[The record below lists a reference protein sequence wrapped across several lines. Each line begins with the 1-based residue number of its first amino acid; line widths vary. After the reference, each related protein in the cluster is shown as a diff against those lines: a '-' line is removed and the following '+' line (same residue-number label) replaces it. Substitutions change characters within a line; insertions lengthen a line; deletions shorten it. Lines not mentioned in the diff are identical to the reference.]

1 MLDPT
6 EITEGN
12 DSVENEESVEY
23 EEEQQEVES
32 QDTSG
37 ILQDLSSNR
46 KITVTLPAPIDP
58 KCPGISREFRD
69 FWLHRPS
76 APPAGFAQM
85 NGRSVCK
92 EQHAYSAILTESCYR
107 SHTAAPT

>member
-1 MLDPT
+1 MEVVLLDPT
-6 EITEGN
+6 ENSEGN
-12 DSVENEESVEY
+12 ESNNESVENEESVEY

-69 FWLHRPS
+69 FWLLKGIVWFLS
-76 APPAGFAQM
+76 L
-85 NGRSVCK
+85 K
-92 EQHAYSAILTESCYR
+92 KTK
-107 SHTAAPT
+107 